1 MAEPFKQTPASRVF
15 GFGLRPQQPAPTF
28 FGTPILADRNRLSPF
43 LRQNAFQEQAMAAQE
58 DALAAQQQE
67 MLARQQ
73 ELMRHQQ
80 VLEAEDAA
88 MQDLAAGE
96 QLGNI
101 FKKNPALAFSR
112 NAGQFASAAQMM
124 QPSRA
129 TMTLAP
135 QLAAKM
141 PLRQRQH
148 FNKLISSPDY
158 QNDVLGAKDK
168 AEELMAIEDQQA
180 ELIKAGVPF
189 ELAPQKLLSPVEFQ
203 SLVMQKGGERGKNDP
218 TLFMKDNYEMLG
230 SYLKDMRDAGMD
242 VTKDGT
248 PNPEFVEAR
257 KKYLDLQNKLFQ
269 TREGRYM
276 PKVAPA
282 DAATAQNITAPAATG
297 GAPAPVTPPSTAPA
311 VDIDAE
317 LANVPFAAQKDYLEK
332 KKAVEAESQAIASV
346 WTKAKED
353 LGAKIKKIVPDEP
366 FPGTKTNQLESFAK
380 AVLKPGDNI
389 INHPEY
395 GTIPEAWDILSK
407 AGVPMNEIMTN
418 KTVFR
423 EPGER
428 RRILGFLGT
437 QQVGYQELLREWA
450 KAFLAS
456 KNLKPTGE
464 PTPLLERQP
473 EKIVK
478 KADQFLN
485 EWEK

>member
-28 FGTPILADRNRLSPF
+28 FGTPILADRNRLSPY
-43 LRQNAFQEQAMAAQE
+43 LRQNAFEEQQMAAQE
-58 DALAAQQQE
+58 EALAAQQQQMAMQQQLAMRNQQIMDAE
-67 MLARQQ
+67 MA
-73 ELMRHQQ
+73 
-80 VLEAEDAA
+80 AE
-88 MQDLAAGE
+88 QDLAAGE

-148 FNKLISSPDY
+148 FNKLLSSPDY
-158 QNDVLGAKDK
+158 QNDVLAAKDK

-180 ELIKAGVPF
+180 ELFKAGVPF
-189 ELAPQKLLSPVEFQ
+189 EMAPSKLLSPVEFL
-203 SLVMQKGGERGKNDP
+203 SLVMQKGGDRGKNDP

-230 SYLKDMRDAGMD
+230 NHLKDMRENDMH
-242 VTKDGT
+242 VLEDGT

-269 TREGRYM
+269 AREGRYM
-276 PKVAPA
+276 PKVAPTPA
-282 DAATAQNITAPAATG
+282 DAATAQKITSPAAEG
-297 GAPAPVTPPSTAPA
+297 GAPPA
-311 VDIDAE
+311 VDIDTE

-332 KKAVEAESQAIASV
+332 KKAVEAERQAIAPV

-380 AVLKPGDNI
+380 AVLNPRDNI

-395 GTIPEAWDILSK
+395 GTIPAAWDILSK

-423 EPGER
+423 EPGEK

-437 QQVGYQELLREWA
+437 QRVGYQELLREWA
-450 KAFLAS
+450 KDFLAS

-464 PTPLLERQP
+464 PTPLLERKP